1 MFEKRKGF
9 ESLLNCSLKVEKGID
24 NCAPY
29 GTYCAMCIQSSSILH
44 TVDWPLFGV
53 LYLFDFIQVMTMV
66 TYDEIVRFYFQD

>member
-9 ESLLNCSLKVEKGID
+9 ESLLNCSLNVDKGID

-29 GTYCAMCIQSSSILH
+29 STYCASSPVQFNS
-44 TVDWPLFGV
+44 TVDWPLCGV

-66 TYDEIVRFYFQD
+66 TYDEIIRFYFQD